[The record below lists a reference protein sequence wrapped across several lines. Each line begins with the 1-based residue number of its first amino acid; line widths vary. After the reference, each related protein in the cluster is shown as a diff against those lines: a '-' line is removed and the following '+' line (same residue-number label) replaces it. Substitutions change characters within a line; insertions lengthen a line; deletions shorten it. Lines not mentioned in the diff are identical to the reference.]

1 MSTVR
6 LKSPVADGDASVTEL
21 TLREPIKALGL

>member
-6 LKSPVADGDASVTEL
+6 LKSPVATGDVSVTEL
-21 TLREPIKALGL
+21 TLREPKFKD